1 MSNSKKIKKIGLGL
15 FLTCALFFGALQL
28 SKALFSDV
36 ETLSNNTAGA
46 ASVNLKLAGQDPTQ
60 YSFSVPNLI
69 PGETAGTA
77 VAVTDIG
84 TGADFNENLY
94 IGLVVTESGEG
105 VNTEAET
112 DIEGVGE
119 LADCLMMRV
128 SYLDMAN
135 HEVEVQPYTSFTQL
149 QTMFIDEQN
158 FSPLD
163 DLLQTTTVNLKLD
176 FNADAC
182 GNEAMGD
189 TVAFDLNFYYEQ

>member
-1 MSNSKKIKKIGLGL
+1 MSKNKKIKKFGLGL
-15 FLTCALFFGALQL
+15 LLTGALFFGALQF

-36 ETLSNNTAGA
+36 ETLQNNTAGA
-46 ASVNLKLAGQDPTQ
+46 ASVNLKLGGEDPAQ
-60 YSFSVPNLI
+60 FSFSVPNLI
-69 PGETAGTA
+69 PGETAGTSIA
-77 VAVTDIG
+77 VSDIG

-112 DIEGVGE
+112 DIDGVGE

-128 SYLDMAN
+128 SYLDLAN
-135 HEVEVQPYTSFTQL
+135 NEVEVQPYTSFAEL

-163 DLLQTTTVNLKLD
+163 NLLQTKIVNLNLD
-176 FNADAC
+176 FSADAC

-189 TVAFDLNFYYEQ
+189 TVSFDLNFYYEQ

>member
-84 TGADFNENLY
+84 TGADFNENL
-94 IGLVVTESGEG
+94 I
-105 VNTEAET
+105 
-112 DIEGVGE
+112 
-119 LADCLMMRV
+119 
-128 SYLDMAN
+128 
-135 HEVEVQPYTSFTQL
+135 
-149 QTMFIDEQN
+149 
-158 FSPLD
+158 
-163 DLLQTTTVNLKLD
+163 
-176 FNADAC
+176 
-182 GNEAMGD
+182 
-189 TVAFDLNFYYEQ
+189 